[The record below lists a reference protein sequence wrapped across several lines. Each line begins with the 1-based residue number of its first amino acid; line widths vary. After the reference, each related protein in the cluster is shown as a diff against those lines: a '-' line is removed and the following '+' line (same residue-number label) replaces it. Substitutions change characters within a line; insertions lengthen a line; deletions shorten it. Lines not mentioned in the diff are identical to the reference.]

1 MALTDAARIEELG
14 SLLGMPLQYD
24 SDESLTTA
32 EIWVYSTESKVD
44 SEINARS
51 LCTDP
56 ENDTRMNMIGGNWHA
71 GFMSNPNLIDSADV
85 WSEITE

>member
-24 SDESLTTA
+24 SDGSLTTT
-32 EIWVYSTESKVD
+32 EVWIYSTESKVD
-44 SEINARS
+44 SEINGQN
-51 LCTDP
+51 LCNDP
-56 ENDTRMNMIGGNWHA
+56 DNDARMNMIGGDWHV
-71 GFMSNPNLIDSADV
+71 GYMSNPNLIDSADV